1 MPTYRTYRG
10 KMVEVDT
17 INRNNENTVAVGNM
31 RVNARGD
38 TIGPGGEVIESA
50 DQKAR
55 KFVDTT
61 KTTTQRV
68 GLKPD
73 LEDTLPTAV
82 SDKKDLVDDFVEEE
96 LDNGDIEIVP
106 KRRK

>member
-1 MPTYRTYRG
+1 MPTYKTYKG

-17 INRNNENTVAVGNM
+17 INRVNEHAVAVGNM

-38 TIGPGGEVIESA
+38 TIGAGGEVIESA

-61 KTTTQRV
+61 KTSSQRV

-73 LEDTLPTAV
+73 LDDTLPTEPITKT
-82 SDKKDLVDDFVEEE
+82 DIVDEFVEEE
-96 LDNGDIEIVP
+96 LDNGDIEIKP
-106 KRRK
+106 KRGK

>member
-10 KMVEVDT
+10 KTVEVDT
-17 INRNNENTVAVGNM
+17 INRQNENTVAVGNM

-38 TIGPGGEVIESA
+38 TIGAGGEVIESA

-73 LEDTLPTAV
+73 IVEDIPLPV
-82 SDKKDLVDDFVEEE
+82 DKTDLVDDFVEEE
-96 LDNGDIEIVP
+96 QDNGDIEIKP
-106 KRRK
+106 KRGK